1 MIKTKTKTKTKV
13 KPSSS
18 SNKPK
23 GIESRITPV
32 ADIPV
37 ELNILLYGRS
47 GTGKTTLIGSA
58 PKPLLILD
66 IREKGT
72 TSIRNIKDTFVLTLH
87 SWKDFEEAYWFLN
100 SEEGQKFKTI
110 AVDTVTQ
117 LQEFALE
124 EIRGSSKGLVSRKT
138 WGEAS
143 GLLKS
148 WIMLFRDLPMNVIF
162 TAQDRQTKGGDE
174 DDEDLDSAIA
184 PEVGPYVMP
193 SVAKIMN
200 AAVDIIGNTFIREN
214 VTTKKDPATRKTIE
228 NKKIEY
234 CLRIGPHPVYVTKF
248 RTPTGGG
255 DKIPAVLVNPTFKEL
270 VNLSL
275 EAGK

>member
-1 MIKTKTKTKTKV
+1 MIKNRKTTKKTNT
-13 KPSSS
+13 SSVS
-18 SNKPK
+18 KPK

-32 ADIPV
+32 ADIPI
-37 ELNILLYGRS
+37 ELNVLLYGRS

-72 TSIRNIKDTFVLTLH
+72 TSIRNIKDTFVLSLH
-87 SWKDFEEAYWFLN
+87 SWKDFEEAYWFLM
-100 SEEGQKFKTI
+100 SEEGQKYKTI
-110 AVDTVTQ
+110 AIDTITQ

-124 EIRGSSKGLVSRKT
+124 QIRGSAKGLVSRKT

-143 GLLKS
+143 GLMKT

-174 DDEDLDSAIA
+174 DDEDMDSAII

-200 AAVDIIGNTFIREN
+200 AAVDIIGNTFIREK
-214 VTTKKDPATRKTIE
+214 VTVIKDPKT
-228 NKKIEY
+228 NKKTESKKMEY
-234 CLRIGPHPVYVTKF
+234 CLRVGPHPIFVTKF

-255 DKIPAVLVNPTFKEL
+255 DSIPPVLVSPTFKDL
-270 VNLSL
+270 IDLSL
-275 EAGK
+275 KAGK

>member
-1 MIKTKTKTKTKV
+1 MIKKTKTKRN
-13 KPSSS
+13 SSS
-18 SNKPK
+18 TNKPK

-32 ADIPV
+32 ADIPI

-72 TSIRNIKDTFVLTLH
+72 TSIRNIKDTFVLSLH
-87 SWKDFEEAYWFLN
+87 SWKDFEDAYWFLM
-100 SEEGQKFKTI
+100 SEEGQKYKTI
-110 AVDTVTQ
+110 AVDTITQ

-124 EIRGSSKGLVSRKT
+124 QIRGSSKGLVSRKT

-143 GLLKS
+143 ELLKA

-162 TAQDRQTKGGDE
+162 TAQDRQTKGSDE
-174 DDEDLDSAIA
+174 DGEDMDSAII

-200 AAVDIIGNTFIREN
+200 AAVDIIGNTFIRER
-214 VTTKKDPATRKTIE
+214 VTVTKDPKTNKRSESRKM
-228 NKKIEY
+228 EY
-234 CLRIGPHPVYVTKF
+234 CLRVGPHPIFITKF

-255 DKIPAVLVNPTFKEL
+255 DSIPPVLVSPTFKDL
-270 VNLSL
+270 IDLSL
-275 EAGK
+275 KAGK